1 MQITKIRPVNEKK
14 VFIETDEKEGFCL
27 YLGEVKKLGILCGME
42 LSAEDYR
49 HIREEILIKRAKKR
63 ALYLLNF
70 GRKTEGQLKGKLIRD
85 RYPKDVAQEA
95 VEYAKSFGY
104 LDDAAFARDYIEL
117 NKDRKSKREMA
128 LALFQKGLSKEEIRQ
143 AMEEVYDQEDHV
155 NAIRRILRQKGYDP
169 REKDEKKRQ
178 KIIGYLA
185 RKGFSWREVQRQME
199 LEEEEIRSEW

>member
-169 REKDEKKRQ
+169 QEKDEKKRQ

>member
-85 RYPKDVAQEA
+85 RYPKDVVQEA
-95 VEYAKSFGY
+95 VE
-104 LDDAAFARDYIEL
+104 
-117 NKDRKSKREMA
+117 
-128 LALFQKGLSKEEIRQ
+128 LSLI
-143 AMEEVYDQEDHV
+143 H
-155 NAIRRILRQKGYDP
+155 I
-169 REKDEKKRQ
+169 
-178 KIIGYLA
+178 
-185 RKGFSWREVQRQME
+185 
-199 LEEEEIRSEW
+199 

>member
-49 HIREEILIKRAKKR
+49 HIREEILVKRAKKR

-70 GRKTEGQLKGKLIRD
+70 GRKTEDQLKRKLIQD
-85 RYPKDVAQEA
+85 RYPKDVAREA

-155 NAIRRILRQKGYDP
+155 NAIRRILHQKGYDP